1 MPLLLFYVH
10 IVACMTMS
18 YLSKYTFYLLDF
30 VHVHESN
37 CILVQIFNIIPTCS
51 LVCITFGMSSKNSL
65 GIIKN

>member
-30 VHVHESN
+30 VHVKAIVFWYIYYTTLYVLH
-37 CILVQIFNIIPTCS
+37 LA
-51 LVCITFGMSSKNSL
+51 
-65 GIIKN
+65 